1 LKTSSE
7 NPSPL
12 IVTAP
17 PPYPI
22 LLGLR
27 SVMIAEPKLCP
38 GNKDMNIGLIIKI
51 INVTYSPRY
60 REPMYDGKSHLYV
73 ERLERFCTI
82 FR

>member
-1 LKTSSE
+1 LTARKTNKRLLITLFPRTGSNWLKTSSE

-27 SVMIAEPKLCP
+27 SVTIAEPKLCP
-38 GNKDMNIGLIIKI
+38 VNKDMKFGLKD
-51 INVTYSPRY
+51 N
-60 REPMYDGKSHLYV
+60 
-73 ERLERFCTI
+73 
-82 FR
+82 